1 VVITN
6 TLFQTNIAERGGAI
20 SMSGD
25 DEPLST
31 TPLAELILN
40 NCQMQFNSASEQ
52 GGAINL
58 SNTHLEVVNS
68 VFDFN
73 FIVSLEGIG
82 GAISLNTSDS
92 ISTIFNILNSTF
104 ASNSAF
110 IGAGISNWK
119 PDSAATSFLT
129 IQNTIFDNPGS
140 NNYEIE
146 AGEPTVISNGGNL
159 SSDLSMETILTN
171 TNDLNEADPMFVDID
186 DFDYHLQDDSPAVNS
201 GNPDG
206 APITDIEGNPRVD
219 EVDMGAYENQNS
231 VGVFEE
237 KTALGNLS
245 IFPNP
250 VSDASKISLDSDWN
264 GLMEIQI
271 INANGKVIYSRQTQ
285 KFAENLVEA
294 FPSIE
299 LTSGIYYLKISNDK
313 AVSTVS
319 FMK

>member
-1 VVITN
+1 
-6 TLFQTNIAERGGAI
+6 
-20 SMSGD
+20 
-25 DEPLST
+25 
-31 TPLAELILN
+31 
-40 NCQMQFNSASEQ
+40 
-52 GGAINL
+52 
-58 SNTHLEVVNS
+58 
-68 VFDFN
+68 
-73 FIVSLEGIG
+73 
-82 GAISLNTSDS
+82 
-92 ISTIFNILNSTF
+92 
-104 ASNSAF
+104 
-110 IGAGISNWK
+110 
-119 PDSAATSFLT
+119 
-129 IQNTIFDNPGS
+129 
-140 NNYEIE
+140 
-146 AGEPTVISNGGNL
+146 
-159 SSDLSMETILTN
+159 
-171 TNDLNEADPMFVDID
+171 MFVDID